1 MENIMHS
8 LPLIIPIIMIQLG
21 LTIAALIHIFTH
33 KTYKIGSRWVWVI
46 ISFVQ
51 IIGPITYFIF
61 GRSDE

>member
-1 MENIMHS
+1 M
-8 LPLIIPIIMIQLG
+8 
-21 LTIAALIHIFTH
+21 
-33 KTYKIGSRWVWVI
+33 GSRWVWVI